1 MHVSSRVPDDVSF
14 IYETPVLDDEP
25 LMHLCL
31 IPSVSEPVGPT
42 DKVQVQIRLDED
54 VLAWFK
60 SRAFVLKNGGSFCQ
74 LINDALRTYASDYGN
89 QKL

>member
-1 MHVSSRVPDDVSF
+1 MYVSSSVPEDVSF

-25 LMHLCL
+25 LMHLCQ
-31 IPSVSEPVGPT
+31 IPPVAEPVGPV
-42 DKVQVQIRLDED
+42 DKIQVQIRLDED

-60 SRAFVLKNGGSFCQ
+60 SRAFVLKNRGSFCQ
-74 LINDALRTYASDYGN
+74 LINDALRTYASDYEN